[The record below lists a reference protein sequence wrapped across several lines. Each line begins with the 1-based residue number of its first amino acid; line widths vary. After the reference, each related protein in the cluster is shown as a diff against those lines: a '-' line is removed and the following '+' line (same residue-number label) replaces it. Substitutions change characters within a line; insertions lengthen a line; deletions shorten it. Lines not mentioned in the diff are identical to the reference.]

1 MHAST
6 HSLSLP
12 WAAAT
17 ARVTHGRAE
26 HGYIPRWKLR
36 PTEGKVTLPGHGLP
50 CADRQGAAALEC
62 RISRLGGSKKTN
74 LRAEDSGKNS
84 VNAPPPQGQKQRQ
97 VSGQRA
103 EWAAQ
108 RIPCPMTHWA
118 SLSKAGVP
126 EGAPTVE
133 RVRNARQDLRPTS
146 CMAGMGGGVPQ
157 SLPLGKGQPV
167 RASWLSPILGIKVTA
182 QGAS

>member
-1 MHAST
+1 MHASA

-12 WAAAT
+12 GAAAT

-26 HGYIPRWKLR
+26 PGYVPRWKLR

-50 CADRQGAAALEC
+50 RADHQGAPALEC
-62 RISRLGGSKKTN
+62 RISRWGGSKKTN

-103 EWAAQ
+103 EWAAR
-108 RIPCPMTHWA
+108 RIPCPRTHWA
-118 SLSKAGVP
+118 SLSKAGAP

-133 RVRNARQDLRPTS
+133 RVRNARHDLRPTS
-146 CMAGMGGGVPQ
+146 CMAGMERGCHRVFP
-157 SLPLGKGQPV
+157 
-167 RASWLSPILGIKVTA
+167 
-182 QGAS
+182 